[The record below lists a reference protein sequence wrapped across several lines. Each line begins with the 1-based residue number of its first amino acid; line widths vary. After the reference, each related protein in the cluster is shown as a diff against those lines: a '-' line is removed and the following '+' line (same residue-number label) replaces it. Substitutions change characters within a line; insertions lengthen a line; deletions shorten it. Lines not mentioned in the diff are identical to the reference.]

1 MIAAAQEMGDEI
13 PEDFIAPD
21 ILEECVFAHG
31 AFQDLSGDRQSGFG
45 IGPIPWSSI
54 NAYALRHNIGDL
66 DEFEMFAWMVRV
78 MDNAF
83 VKHHSEKKN

>member
-21 ILEECVFAHG
+21 ILEECAFAHG
-31 AFQDLSGDRQSGFG
+31 AFHELSSDRQSGFG

-54 NAYALRHNIGDL
+54 NAYAQRYGISDT
-66 DEFEMFAWMVRV
+66 DEFDVFAAMIRV
-78 MDNAF
+78 MDNIF
-83 VKHHSEKKN
+83 VAHHAAKKG